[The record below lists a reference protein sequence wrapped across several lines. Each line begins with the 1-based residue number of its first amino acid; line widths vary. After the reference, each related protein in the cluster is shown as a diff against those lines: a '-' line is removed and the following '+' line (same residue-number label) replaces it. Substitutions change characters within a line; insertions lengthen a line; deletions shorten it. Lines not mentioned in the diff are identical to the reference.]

1 MSQII
6 REQIYFQITTICA
19 GMFMMFGYDILRL
32 WRWMD
37 PSRQAVGLDRRPVIL
52 ESAWHTGLCAFLSD
66 DRRRAALVRD
76 SGDACRRYFV

>member
-32 WRWMD
+32 WRWMIPHGRLWVWIED
-37 PSRQAVGLDRRPVIL
+37 LLYWSLLGIPVFVL
-52 ESAWHTGLCAFLSD
+52 FFSD

-76 SGDACRRYFV
+76 SRDACRRYFV